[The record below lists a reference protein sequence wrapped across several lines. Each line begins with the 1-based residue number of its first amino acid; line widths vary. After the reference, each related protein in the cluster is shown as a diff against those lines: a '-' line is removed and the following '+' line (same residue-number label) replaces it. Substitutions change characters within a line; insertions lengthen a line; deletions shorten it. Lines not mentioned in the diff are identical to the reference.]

1 MQPRARI
8 ISEHFATSEIY
19 NREIG
24 RLQPRLKDGPGG
36 CGTRLCGGPEK
47 LDRKPRANC
56 IELQITWPRKD
67 SLCALTDS
75 ELGWWCVT
83 PT

>member
-36 CGTRLCGGPEK
+36 CGARLCGGPEK
-47 LDRKPRANC
+47 FDRKPWSKLYR
-56 IELQITWPRKD
+56 
-67 SLCALTDS
+67 
-75 ELGWWCVT
+75 T
-83 PT
+83 PNYLAA